1 VRAYCFLPFFRK
13 TVFFN
18 FTFIVN
24 TTEGFRMFIK
34 RLIVIASTSA
44 ALLIGSSAH
53 ASLFFNFDGVIEDG
67 DRFNA
72 VFETKETL
80 SDPTHW
86 FDPHTNPK
94 SAEYTSP
101 GYYFTGYEIIGVS
114 GFWFEHDD
122 PDTALDIVDLLPVS
136 SIIENDPRNN
146 PAEPLDDIA
155 HAPTDNLFNPN
166 SGFLP
171 SISGIAGKLSYGGV
185 AFLVELPDG
194 SRESYQLFTNP
205 VTRGYAGCPG
215 SCKVVTEVP
224 TPNPL
229 PLLGLGLALVWL
241 RSKRRT
247 ITG

>member
-1 VRAYCFLPFFRK
+1 
-13 TVFFN
+13 
-18 FTFIVN
+18 
-24 TTEGFRMFIK
+24 MFIK
-34 RLIVIASTSA
+34 RLIIIASTSA

-72 VFETKETL
+72 VFETKDNLITQ
-80 SDPTHW
+80 DYMA
-86 FDPHTNPK
+86 HTNV
-94 SAEYTSP
+94 AAGITSP
-101 GYYFTGYEIIGVS
+101 AYTFTGYEIIRAL

-122 PDTALDIVDLLPVS
+122 PNTALDIVDLLPVS
-136 SIIENDPRNN
+136 SIIENDPRNE
-146 PAEPLDDIA
+146 PADPFDPMSLPANDDIA

-194 SRESYQLFTNP
+194 SRESYQLFTDP

-229 PLLGLGLALVWL
+229 PLLGLGLVLVWL
-241 RSKRRT
+241 RSKRHS

>member
-1 VRAYCFLPFFRK
+1 
-13 TVFFN
+13 
-18 FTFIVN
+18 
-24 TTEGFRMFIK
+24 MFIK

-86 FDPHTNPK
+86 FAPHTNPER
-94 SAEYTSP
+94 AEITSP

-122 PDTALDIVDLLPVS
+122 LDTALDIVALLPVS

-171 SISGIAGKLSYGGV
+171 AISGIAGKLSYGGV

-194 SRESYQLFTNP
+194 STESYQLFTNP

-215 SCKVVTEVP
+215 SCQIVTEVP

-247 ITG
+247 ITA